1 MTPHLLEVDLKNIT
15 IQNTFRIICEVQVEI
30 SFGAIFSVPISIF
43 IITFFGFRIFI
54 FIIFKNFLRILGS
67 FGSYKITVQ
76 IIRFMGRTVRDGVVK
91 IDHIGSAGKHV
102 DYDS

>member
-15 IQNTFRIICEVQVEI
+15 IQNTLRIICEIQFEI
-30 SFGAIFSVPISIF
+30 SFGAIFSFPISIF
-43 IITFFGFRIFI
+43 IISFGFRIFK
-54 FIIFKNFLRILGS
+54 FIIFENFLRIFRS

-76 IIRFMGRTVRDGVVK
+76 IIGFVGRTVRDGVVK

-102 DYDS
+102 D

>member
-1 MTPHLLEVDLKNIT
+1 
-15 IQNTFRIICEVQVEI
+15 
-30 SFGAIFSVPISIF
+30 
-43 IITFFGFRIFI
+43 
-54 FIIFKNFLRILGS
+54 NFLRILGS